1 MQVIIS
7 NKSRLTASPSR
18 ISVTNNNVVGRV
30 TFQKVAKVASIKLEE
45 IADVT
50 VSGQQE
56 GDVLVYQANTQSY
69 IVKTLPKVDGGT
81 Y

>member
-18 ISVTNNNVVGRV
+18 ITVTNNNVIGRV
-30 TFQKVAKVASIKLEE
+30 TFQKVARVGSVSLEE
-45 IADVT
+45 LADVT

-56 GDVLVYQANTQSY
+56 GDVLVYQANTNTY
-69 IVKTLPKVDGGT
+69 VAKVLPKLDGGT

>member
-18 ISVTNNNVVGRV
+18 ITVTNNNVIGRV
-30 TFQKVAKVASIKLEE
+30 TFQKIARVGSISLEE
-45 IADVT
+45 LADVT

-56 GDVLVYQANTQSY
+56 GDVLVYQANTNTY
-69 IVKTLPKVDGGT
+69 VVKVLPKVDGGT